1 MINKSISELYDSGY
15 ISGDAFLYYAE
26 RNLDT
31 IQDIMD
37 AGVLEEELAPY
48 GKEIRSCLEILG
60 INSFKEE
67 STKECEILHISEDVT
82 SSSDEDVESIYNRAI
97 FDLDIRTVH
106 ALQKMRR
113 MYDDFDTYFAALTS
127 NDNKFWSLF
136 EKLPAV
142 GKKSLERA
150 RKFALSLTP
159 EAVTNDVMD
168 ESHNMNELSEDQKRE
183 LDDLKDYFEAQLR
196 TLSTR
201 SYNAMCELYEICGKS
216 FSSFVYDINRQNEII
231 KERLIS
237 PAMLS
242 YSLLQ
247 GEAID
252 NIVDL
257 SNSTNL
263 AATVEAL
270 TDLSELKQIE
280 STCKYLCTNSQ
291 KNLENKQKSCSQ
303 NKSEFEKAEA
313 DKLKIEK
320 EIAKNQESISLYK
333 KQLELA
339 TEKATSTEANLA
351 NTEKRVEYRERLK
364 SLRVEKTHL
373 EQTLS
378 KLLSS
383 INDNLFKKPI
393 PWVLLNTK
401 GFVDAFNE
409 KWEQYRE
416 DMIAKK
422 VTANPLNAF
431 TSVLPDGSPDDVS
444 LERMLKE
451 CHCLVCNR
459 PFEKGDE
466 HYEHVKMLR
475 DRSKN
480 QISQSEDK
488 FKTFFGDILKNVSP
502 YMTVDSISGNIAQC
516 AIRQRE
522 LQKDIKE
529 KEDEINR
536 TLIDFANYGGS
547 EADIDN
553 AKDTDTLSAYN
564 KALNDISL
572 YNGYINSAQK
582 RVESLRED
590 LINCEKRMSE
600 YGGAAVPQ
608 SYRDFKE
615 VMQDVQSIFTNT
627 KDRIYDEV
635 LSSLEQKSNNFYQQ
649 LTAGNNVDGG
659 KLIFSKT
666 SYDAIQLKV
675 INESGGEFTGASEG
689 FQRMKKIAVVMAI
702 VSSKIGGGYY
712 DYPFIADAPFSA
724 FGKNFITNF
733 FETVPSVFRQCV
745 IMIKDLYDINDPDFI
760 SDEGKKILKDMKEG
774 RIKGT
779 FYVNQIPEIADP
791 TKLETKIHQYK

>member
-1 MINKSISELYDSGY
+1 M
-15 ISGDAFLYYAE
+15 
-26 RNLDT
+26 
-31 IQDIMD
+31 
-37 AGVLEEELAPY
+37 
-48 GKEIRSCLEILG
+48 
-60 INSFKEE
+60 
-67 STKECEILHISEDVT
+67 
-82 SSSDEDVESIYNRAI
+82 
-97 FDLDIRTVH
+97 
-106 ALQKMRR
+106 
-113 MYDDFDTYFAALTS
+113 
-127 NDNKFWSLF
+127 
-136 EKLPAV
+136 
-142 GKKSLERA
+142 
-150 RKFALSLTP
+150 
-159 EAVTNDVMD
+159 
-168 ESHNMNELSEDQKRE
+168 
-183 LDDLKDYFEAQLR
+183 
-196 TLSTR
+196 
-201 SYNAMCELYEICGKS
+201 
-216 FSSFVYDINRQNEII
+216 
-231 KERLIS
+231 
-237 PAMLS
+237 
-242 YSLLQ
+242 
-247 GEAID
+247 
-252 NIVDL
+252 
-257 SNSTNL
+257 

-364 SLRVEKTHL
+364 SLRAEKTHL

>member
-1 MINKSISELYDSGY
+1 M
-15 ISGDAFLYYAE
+15 
-26 RNLDT
+26 
-31 IQDIMD
+31 
-37 AGVLEEELAPY
+37 
-48 GKEIRSCLEILG
+48 
-60 INSFKEE
+60 
-67 STKECEILHISEDVT
+67 
-82 SSSDEDVESIYNRAI
+82 
-97 FDLDIRTVH
+97 
-106 ALQKMRR
+106 
-113 MYDDFDTYFAALTS
+113 
-127 NDNKFWSLF
+127 
-136 EKLPAV
+136 
-142 GKKSLERA
+142 
-150 RKFALSLTP
+150 
-159 EAVTNDVMD
+159 
-168 ESHNMNELSEDQKRE
+168 
-183 LDDLKDYFEAQLR
+183 
-196 TLSTR
+196 
-201 SYNAMCELYEICGKS
+201 
-216 FSSFVYDINRQNEII
+216 
-231 KERLIS
+231 
-237 PAMLS
+237 
-242 YSLLQ
+242 
-247 GEAID
+247 
-252 NIVDL
+252 
-257 SNSTNL
+257 
-263 AATVEAL
+263 
-270 TDLSELKQIE
+270 
-280 STCKYLCTNSQ
+280 
-291 KNLENKQKSCSQ
+291 
-303 NKSEFEKAEA
+303 
-313 DKLKIEK
+313 
-320 EIAKNQESISLYK
+320 
-333 KQLELA
+333 
-339 TEKATSTEANLA
+339 
-351 NTEKRVEYRERLK
+351 
-364 SLRVEKTHL
+364 
-373 EQTLS
+373 
-378 KLLSS
+378 
-383 INDNLFKKPI
+383 
-393 PWVLLNTK
+393 NTK

-724 FGKNFITNF
+724 FGKNFMTNF

>member
-1 MINKSISELYDSGY
+1 MASIINSIAFKNFYNFYGDYSDNRYDFKEGLNIINADNGMGKSKMFNGFLWILQDMVYDSDTRRKETVVNAAMKMLSEKAKLESSSECGVQIVFSDESDQYTITKSIKYTQTF
-15 ISGDAFLYYAE
+15 DANE
-26 RNLDT
+26 PWN
-31 IQDIMD
+31 I
-37 AGVLEEELAPY
+37 APV
-48 GKEIRSCLEILG
+48 
-60 INSFKEE
+60 
-67 STKECEILHISEDVT
+67 VT
-82 SSSDEDVESIYNRAI
+82 EV
-97 FDLDIRTVH
+97 
-106 ALQKMRR
+106 M
-113 MYDDFDTYFAALTS
+113 
-127 NDNKFWSLF
+127 
-136 EKLPAV
+136 
-142 GKKSLERA
+142 
-150 RKFALSLTP
+150 
-159 EAVTNDVMD
+159 VTNLIT
-168 ESHNMNELSEDQKRE
+168 HNTS
-183 LDDLKDYFEAQLR
+183 
-196 TLSTR
+196 
-201 SYNAMCELYEICGKS
+201 I
-216 FSSFVYDINRQNEII
+216 VYDINRQNEII

-237 PAMLS
+237 PTMLS

-257 SNSTNL
+257 SNSANL
-263 AATVEAL
+263 VATVEAL

-364 SLRVEKTHL
+364 SLRAEKTHL

>member
-1 MINKSISELYDSGY
+1 MASIINYIAFKNFYNFYGDYSDNRYDFKEGLNIINADNGMGKSKMFNGFLWILQDMVYDSDTRRKETVANAAMKMLSEKAKSESSPECGVQIVFSDESDQYTITKSIKYTQTF
-15 ISGDAFLYYAE
+15 DANE
-26 RNLDT
+26 PWK
-31 IQDIMD
+31 I
-37 AGVLEEELAPY
+37 APV
-48 GKEIRSCLEILG
+48 
-60 INSFKEE
+60 
-67 STKECEILHISEDVT
+67 VT
-82 SSSDEDVESIYNRAI
+82 EV
-97 FDLDIRTVH
+97 
-106 ALQKMRR
+106 M
-113 MYDDFDTYFAALTS
+113 
-127 NDNKFWSLF
+127 
-136 EKLPAV
+136 
-142 GKKSLERA
+142 
-150 RKFALSLTP
+150 
-159 EAVTNDVMD
+159 VTNLIT
-168 ESHNMNELSEDQKRE
+168 HNTS
-183 LDDLKDYFEAQLR
+183 
-196 TLSTR
+196 
-201 SYNAMCELYEICGKS
+201 I
-216 FSSFVYDINRQNEII
+216 VYDINRQNEII

-364 SLRVEKTHL
+364 SLRAEKTYL

-393 PWVLLNTK
+393 PWVLLSPK

-431 TSVLPDGSPDDVS
+431 TSVLPDGSPDDAS

-635 LSSLEQKSNNFYQQ
+635 LSSLEQKSNDFYQQ

>member
-1 MINKSISELYDSGY
+1 M
-15 ISGDAFLYYAE
+15 
-26 RNLDT
+26 
-31 IQDIMD
+31 
-37 AGVLEEELAPY
+37 
-48 GKEIRSCLEILG
+48 
-60 INSFKEE
+60 
-67 STKECEILHISEDVT
+67 
-82 SSSDEDVESIYNRAI
+82 
-97 FDLDIRTVH
+97 
-106 ALQKMRR
+106 
-113 MYDDFDTYFAALTS
+113 
-127 NDNKFWSLF
+127 
-136 EKLPAV
+136 
-142 GKKSLERA
+142 
-150 RKFALSLTP
+150 
-159 EAVTNDVMD
+159 
-168 ESHNMNELSEDQKRE
+168 
-183 LDDLKDYFEAQLR
+183 
-196 TLSTR
+196 
-201 SYNAMCELYEICGKS
+201 
-216 FSSFVYDINRQNEII
+216 
-231 KERLIS
+231 
-237 PAMLS
+237 
-242 YSLLQ
+242 
-247 GEAID
+247 
-252 NIVDL
+252 
-257 SNSTNL
+257 
-263 AATVEAL
+263 
-270 TDLSELKQIE
+270 
-280 STCKYLCTNSQ
+280 
-291 KNLENKQKSCSQ
+291 
-303 NKSEFEKAEA
+303 
-313 DKLKIEK
+313 
-320 EIAKNQESISLYK
+320 
-333 KQLELA
+333 
-339 TEKATSTEANLA
+339 
-351 NTEKRVEYRERLK
+351 
-364 SLRVEKTHL
+364 
-373 EQTLS
+373 
-378 KLLSS
+378 
-383 INDNLFKKPI
+383 
-393 PWVLLNTK
+393 
-401 GFVDAFNE
+401 
-409 KWEQYRE
+409 
-416 DMIAKK
+416 
-422 VTANPLNAF
+422 
-431 TSVLPDGSPDDVS
+431 
-444 LERMLKE
+444 
-451 CHCLVCNR
+451 
-459 PFEKGDE
+459 
-466 HYEHVKMLR
+466 
-475 DRSKN
+475 
-480 QISQSEDK
+480 
-488 FKTFFGDILKNVSP
+488 
-502 YMTVDSISGNIAQC
+502 
-516 AIRQRE
+516 
-522 LQKDIKE
+522 QKDIKE